1 MRSRSNS
8 GVRLDYYMRII
19 QKVILSNQDPISGLL
34 PASNELRDAWVRDN
48 VYSILAVW
56 GLALAYRKHAD
67 LDEDRA
73 KAFELEQSV
82 VKLMRGL
89 LSAMMKQVDKVE
101 AFKYS
106 QNPKDAL
113 HAKYSIH
120 TGDTVVG
127 DYEWGHLQI
136 DATSFY
142 LLMLAQMTAS
152 GLQIIFTLD
161 EVDFIQNM
169 VFYIESAY
177 RIADFGVWERGDKTN
192 KGIPELNASSIGMA
206 KAALEALSDLN
217 LFGARGGPASVIH
230 VLPDETAKC
239 AAVLISMLP
248 RESKSKEV
256 DASLLSI
263 ISFPAFA
270 VDDMDKV
277 NITRMTILDKLQ
289 GRYGCCRFLRDGYKT
304 IKEDPC
310 RLYYEPYELKVFE
323 NIECEWP
330 VFWCY
335 LLIDGIFHNN
345 KAMASEYREALN
357 DILLTTED
365 GHKVVPELYYVPAD
379 KVDAEYRD
387 PHSQERLPGG
397 KIPQMWGT
405 SLYIVSSLL
414 QESFLQVGEL
424 DPLNRRYCT
433 EPKPD
438 LVVQV
443 AILAEDCIVQQAML
457 KQDLHLQTISQVA
470 PIQVHPARVLS
481 HLYSQLG
488 KNKRMGLSGRPS
500 HDIGLLSTSKL
511 YVLRDQ
517 VFVFTPQFLDQHQ
530 FYLALDNDLL
540 VDMFKTDLAYLRYNW
555 NELGRPTLTMT
566 ITHSMLDKEMNLQAA
581 VLATIR
587 KLQTGYTN
595 GVRVKMGKLQ
605 DFISTSCFCRL
616 TFLEGSAEDRDE
628 HVFTVENLIQ
638 CGDEISRYLE
648 SLLFPTC
655 PKPNL
660 PTLDRSDSVS
670 DTSPR
675 PHVRER
681 RKSSVHGIIQ
691 RTRSVHIELAETT
704 DIKIPTPGSWSPTQ
718 SPRLRRRISTAAP
731 SPEMDRQDRPSW
743 SDDKSVLDMY
753 KGVEASELVEQLR
766 DTTSLTDQAD
776 IVHYLFC
783 TKGAKWDTEITGEP
797 GSTVESLLIELYY
810 KAGHMKHWSIV
821 RHTAGMLGKR
831 VEDLAQAATDL
842 IVRQKQ
848 LTVGMP
854 PEPREK
860 VITAPLPPDQL
871 KKIIYDACG
880 EDSSTAVLTQEILFY
895 LAAFIKTEPEL
906 FHEMLRLRV
915 GLIIQVMA
923 SELARTLE
931 CSGEEA
937 YEHLMNLSPYEMKCL
952 LHHILSGKEFG
963 VTSTPA
969 DGIRRLDSSP
979 GMFRR
984 LDSSPG
990 ICLRL
995 DSSPLMFGRLDSSPG
1010 ICLRFDSSPV
1020 HPNISSGK
1028 VRQLSVFGLP
1038 KEEVTG
1044 IAKLKE
1050 EVKTRRHSVISPMS
1064 PPGSDSIE
1072 KLEEAMHSDRTGQWL
1087 RRRRLDGAL
1096 NRVPVGFYEKL
1107 WKVLEKCQGLSVEG
1121 HMLWQGMTS
1130 EMTAGEFKFA
1140 LSVETVLN
1148 RIPQP
1153 EYRQLMVETL
1163 MVLSLIIE
1171 NDFATNLGGVITIER
1186 LVYEANELF
1195 LKQQAIDDGDATLCC
1210 VRKDPHFAKPSV
1222 LKCGGT
1228 AGICQH
1234 FYDSAPSGRYG
1245 TMTYIAKAV
1254 ANTLHFPEQNNDCV
1268 IS

>member
-8 GVRLDYYMRII
+8 GVRLDYYQRVV
-19 QKVILSNQDPISGLL
+19 QKVIFSNQDPITGLL
-34 PASNELRDAWVRDN
+34 PASEELRDAWVRDN
-48 VYSILAVW
+48 VYSILCVW
-56 GLALAYRKHAD
+56 GLALAYRKNAD
-67 LDEDRA
+67 LDEDKS

-82 VKLMRGL
+82 VKLMRGIL
-89 LSAMMKQVDKVE
+89 IAMIKQVHKVE
-101 AFKYS
+101 AFKFS

-113 HAKYSIH
+113 HAKYSIK

-127 DYEWGHLQI
+127 DYDWGHLQI
-136 DATSFY
+136 DATSLY

-169 VFYIESAY
+169 VFYIESSY
-177 RIADFGVWERGDKTN
+177 RIADFGIWERGDKTN

-206 KAALEALSDLN
+206 KAALEALSELN

-239 AAVLISMLP
+239 AAVLESMLP

-256 DASLLSI
+256 DAGLLSV

-270 VDDMDKV
+270 VDNVDLV
-277 NITRMTILDKLQ
+277 NITRQTIVDKLQ
-289 GRYGCCRFLRDGYKT
+289 GNYGCCRFLRDGYKT
-304 IKEDPC
+304 VKEDPN

-335 LLIDGIFHNN
+335 LLIDGIFQSNRT
-345 KAMASEYREALN
+345 MISEYREVLN
-357 DILLTTED
+357 DVLYTCTD
-365 GHKVVPELYYVPAD
+365 GTKVVPELYYVESHLVE
-379 KVDAEYRD
+379 KEYKE
-387 PHSQERLPGG
+387 PHSQERVAGG

-405 SLYIVSSLL
+405 SLYILSRLL
-414 QESFLQVGEL
+414 QDNFLQVGEL
-424 DPLNRRYCT
+424 DPLNRRFCT

-443 AILAEDCIVQQAML
+443 AILAEDPVVQAAL
-457 KQDLHLQTISQVA
+457 GKQDFYVQTISDVA

-488 KNKRMGLSGRPS
+488 KNDHLGLSGRPS
-500 HDIGLLSTSKL
+500 HDIGLLSTTKI

-517 VFVFTPQFLDQHQ
+517 IFVFTPQFFDQHQ

-566 ITHSMLDKEMNLQAA
+566 VTHSMLDKEQNLQAA
-581 VLATIR
+581 VASTIR

-595 GVRVKMGKLQ
+595 GVRVKLGRIQ
-605 DFISTSCFCRL
+605 DFLSTSCYCRL
-616 TFLEGSAEDRDE
+616 TFLEGTTNGPDDSGGE
-628 HVFTVENLIQ
+628 
-638 CGDEISRYLE
+638 EISRYME
-648 SLLFPTC
+648 TLLFPTC

-660 PTLDRSDSVS
+660 PAPNRTDSLAAPGPARSKM
-670 DTSPR
+670 
-675 PHVRER
+675 R
-681 RKSSVHGIIQ
+681 RRSSVHGIVQ
-691 RTRSVHIELAETT
+691 RTRSVHVDQTETE
-704 DIKIPTPGSWSPTQ
+704 IKIPAPGTWSPTH
-718 SPRLRRRISTAAP
+718 SPRLRRKKSETREVEHPAT
-731 SPEMDRQDRPSW
+731 RPSW
-743 SDDKSVLDMY
+743 TDDQSVINMY
-753 KGVEASELVEQLR
+753 KELDPVDLVEQLK
-766 DTTSLTDQAD
+766 DTTSLAEQAD
-776 IVHYLFC
+776 IVHYLYVA
-783 TKGAKWDTEITGEP
+783 KGPKWDTEITGLP
-797 GSTVESLLIELYY
+797 GCTVESLLIELYY

-860 VITAPLPPDQL
+860 VITAPLPPDEL
-871 KKIIYDACG
+871 KKIIYTACG
-880 EDSSTAVLTQEILFY
+880 EDSSTAVLTQEILYY
-895 LAAFIKTEPEL
+895 LAAFIKTEPAL
-906 FHEMLRLRV
+906 FNEMLRLRV
-915 GLIIQVMA
+915 GLIIQVM
-923 SELARTLE
+923 STELARTLE
-931 CSGEEA
+931 CTGEEA
-937 YEHLMNLSPYEMKCL
+937 YEHLMNLSPYEIKCL
-952 LHHILSGKEFG
+952 LQHILSGKEFG
-963 VTSTPA
+963 VTS
-969 DGIRRLDSSP
+969 
-979 GMFRR
+979 
-984 LDSSPG
+984 
-990 ICLRL
+990 
-995 DSSPLMFGRLDSSPG
+995 
-1010 ICLRFDSSPV
+1010 V
-1020 HPNISSGK
+1020 HPTITNHSQA
-1028 VRQLSVFGLP
+1028 RQLSIIGLP
-1038 KEEVTG
+1038 KEEITG
-1044 IAKLKE
+1044 IARIKH
-1050 EVKTRRHSVISPMS
+1050 EVKTRRCSVIQPMS
-1064 PPGSDSIE
+1064 PPGTSIE
-1072 KLEEAMHSDRTGQWL
+1072 KLEEVLPSEKQGQWL

-1107 WKVLEKCQGLSVEG
+1107 WKVLEKCQGLSIEG

-1148 RIPQP
+1148 RVPQP
-1153 EYRQLMVETL
+1153 EYRQLLVEAL
-1163 MVLSLIIE
+1163 MVMSLIVE
-1171 NDFATNLGGVITIER
+1171 NDYATNLGGIIAVDK
-1186 LVYEANELF
+1186 LVYEANEIF
-1195 LKQQAIDDGDATLCC
+1195 LKQQAEVDGDATLCC
-1210 VRKDPHFAKPSV
+1210 VRKDPSFAKPDV
-1222 LKCGGT
+1222 PLCGGS

-1245 TMTYIAKAV
+1245 TMTYLAKSA
-1254 ANTLHFPEQNNDCV
+1254 AIMLHFHDHKNDCV

>member
-628 HVFTVENLIQ
+628 H
-638 CGDEISRYLE
+638 
-648 SLLFPTC
+648 
-655 PKPNL
+655 
-660 PTLDRSDSVS
+660 
-670 DTSPR
+670 
-675 PHVRER
+675 
-681 RKSSVHGIIQ
+681 
-691 RTRSVHIELAETT
+691 

-810 KAGHMKHWSIV
+810 KAARESSRSQAGHMKHWSIV

-963 VTSTPA
+963 VTS
-969 DGIRRLDSSP
+969 I
-979 GMFRR
+979 
-984 LDSSPG
+984 
-990 ICLRL
+990 
-995 DSSPLMFGRLDSSPG
+995 
-1010 ICLRFDSSPV
+1010 

>member
-8 GVRLDYYMRII
+8 GVRLDYYQRIV
-19 QKVILSNQDPISGLL
+19 QKVILSKQSPVSGLL
-34 PASNELRDAWVRDN
+34 PSSNEVKHAWVRDN

-56 GLALAYRKHAD
+56 GLALSYRKHAE

-89 LSAMMKQVDKVE
+89 LLAMMKQVDKVE
-101 AFKYS
+101 AFKSS
-106 QNPKDAL
+106 QNPKDSL
-113 HAKYSIH
+113 HAKFSIH
-120 TGDTVVG
+120 TGDAVVG

-136 DATSFY
+136 DATSLY
-142 LLMLAQMTAS
+142 MLMLAQMTAS

-161 EVDFIQNM
+161 EVCFVQNM
-169 VFYIESAY
+169 VFYIEAAY
-177 RIADFGVWERGDKTN
+177 RIADFGIWERGDKTN

-239 AAVLISMLP
+239 AAILYSMLP

-256 DASLLSI
+256 DAGLLSI

-270 VDDMDKV
+270 VDDVELVK
-277 NITRMTILDKLQ
+277 ITRSTIIEKLQ

-304 IKEDPC
+304 VKEDPN

-335 LLIDGIFHNN
+335 LMIDGIFLGDRE
-345 KAMASEYREALN
+345 MAIEYREALN
-357 DILLTTED
+357 EILLNSED
-365 GHKVVPELYYVPAD
+365 GFKIVPELYYVPQD
-379 KVDAEYRD
+379 KVELEYKE
-387 PHSQERLPGG
+387 PHTQERVPGG

-405 SLYIVSSLL
+405 SMYILGCLL

-433 EPKPD
+433 EHKPD

-443 AILAEDCIVQQAML
+443 AILAEDAVVQAA
-457 KQDLHLQTISQVA
+457 LHKHDINVQTISQVA
-470 PIQVHPARVLS
+470 PIHVHPARVLS

-488 KNKRMGLSGRPS
+488 KNKRMNLSGRPS

-511 YVLRDQ
+511 YMLQDKIL
-517 VFVFTPQFLDQHQ
+517 VFTPQFLDQHQ

-540 VDMFKTDLAYLRYNW
+540 VDMFKTDIAYLRYNW

-566 ITHSMLDKEMNLQAA
+566 VTHSMLDKQMKLQAA
-581 VLATIR
+581 VAATIR
-587 KLQTGYTN
+587 KMETGYTN
-595 GVRVKMGKLQ
+595 GVRVKLGRIQ
-605 DFISTSCFCRL
+605 DFLSTSCFCRL
-616 TFLEGSAEDRDE
+616 TFLEGSPDDQDE
-628 HVFTVENLIQ
+628 S
-638 CGDEISRYLE
+638 GGAEISKFME

-660 PTLDRSDSVS
+660 PAPDSPETFLDANA
-670 DTSPR
+670 R
-675 PHVRER
+675 PPKLR
-681 RKSSVHGIIQ
+681 RRRSSVHGIVQ
-691 RTRSVHIELAETT
+691 RTRSMHIDPADTA

-718 SPRLRRRISTAAP
+718 SPRLRRKSTAGSQSAFDVQEKQ
-731 SPEMDRQDRPSW
+731 SDRPSW
-743 SDDKSVLDMY
+743 SDDQSVLDMY
-753 KGVEASELVEQLR
+753 KGVEAAELVEQLR
-766 DTTSLTDQAD
+766 ETTSLTDQAD
-776 IVHYLFC
+776 IVHFLFC
-783 TKGAKWDTEITGEP
+783 TKGPKWDTEITGQP

-810 KAGHMKHWSIV
+810 KAAHVKHWSIV

-831 VEDLAQAATDL
+831 VEDLAQTATDL

-860 VITAPLPPDQL
+860 IITAPLPPNEL
-871 KKIIYDACG
+871 KNIIYEACG

-895 LAAFIKTEPEL
+895 LAAFIKTEPQL

-915 GLIIQVMA
+915 GLIIQVMS
-923 SELARTLE
+923 SELARSLE
-931 CSGEEA
+931 CSAEEA

-963 VTSTPA
+963 VTSIHFSVGP
-969 DGIRRLDSSP
+969 DQ
-979 GMFRR
+979 
-984 LDSSPG
+984 
-990 ICLRL
+990 
-995 DSSPLMFGRLDSSPG
+995 
-1010 ICLRFDSSPV
+1010 
-1020 HPNISSGK
+1020 N
-1028 VRQLSVFGLP
+1028 RQLSIFGLP
-1038 KEEVTG
+1038 KDEITG
-1044 IAKLKE
+1044 IARLKNQ
-1050 EVKTRRHSVISPMS
+1050 VKSRRASTISPIS
-1064 PPGSDSIE
+1064 PPGSDSME
-1072 KLEEAMHSDRTGQWL
+1072 RLEEVMAPDRQGQWL

-1153 EYRQLMVETL
+1153 EYRQLMVEAL
-1163 MVLSLIIE
+1163 MVLSLIVE
-1171 NDFATNLGGVITIER
+1171 NDFASNLGGVIAIDR
-1186 LVYEANELF
+1186 LVYEANEIF
-1195 LKQQAIDDGDATLCC
+1195 LKQQAEDDGDATLCC
-1210 VRKDPHFAKPSV
+1210 VRQDPSFAKPSI
-1222 LKCGGT
+1222 LKCGG
-1228 AGICQH
+1228 ASGICQH

-1245 TMTYIAKAV
+1245 TMTFLAKAT
-1254 ANTLHFPEQNNDCV
+1254 AATLHFPQQKDECV